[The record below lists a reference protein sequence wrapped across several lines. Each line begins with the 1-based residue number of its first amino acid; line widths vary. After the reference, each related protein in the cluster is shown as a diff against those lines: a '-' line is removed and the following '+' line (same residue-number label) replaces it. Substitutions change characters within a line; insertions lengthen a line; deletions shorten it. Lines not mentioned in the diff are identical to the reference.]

1 MTTTTDPSGTAMV
14 PPTNDSTEDDELS
27 LDDLFFTLQNER
39 RRLVL
44 KYLSE
49 SEQVV
54 EMRDVA
60 EQVAAWEHDTT
71 LAALTSDERQRV
83 YIALYQSHL
92 PKLDNVGLIEYNQS
106 RGIIEQTQ
114 RMEQIV
120 PYLEA
125 DAEAREGERA
135 EESTDADAESAD
147 ATATDGP
154 TTWERYFTGVTV
166 FNMILVGS
174 VWAGLQPIAS
184 IGSLG
189 LAALITG
196 IYAVLTIGMTVLP

>member
-1 MTTTTDPSGTAMV
+1 MTTTTDPSGAAMV

-92 PKLDNVGLIEYNQS
+92 PKLDKVGLIDYNQS
-106 RGIIEQTQ
+106 RGIIEQTE

-125 DAEAREGERA
+125 DAEAREDERA
-135 EESTDADAESAD
+135 EDAAEP
-147 ATATDGP
+147 ATEEAAATGTP

-166 FNMILVGS
+166 FNMVLVGS
-174 VWAGLQPIAS
+174 VWAGVQPVAS

-189 LAALITG
+189 LAALITA
-196 IYAVLTIGMTVLP
+196 IYAALTIGMTVQA

>member
-1 MTTTTDPSGTAMV
+1 MTTTTDPSGTTMV

-49 SEQVV
+49 SERVV

-92 PKLDNVGLIEYNQS
+92 PKLDKVGLIEYNQS
-106 RGIIEQTQ
+106 RGIIEQTE

-125 DAEAREGERA
+125 DAEAREDERA
-135 EESTDADAESAD
+135 EDAAEP
-147 ATATDGP
+147 ATEEAAATGTP

-166 FNMILVGS
+166 FNMVLVGS
-174 VWAGLQPIAS
+174 VWAGVQPVAS

-189 LAALITG
+189 LAALITA
-196 IYAVLTIGMTVLP
+196 IYAALTIGMTVQA

>member
-1 MTTTTDPSGTAMV
+1 MTTTTDPSGTTMI

-92 PKLDNVGLIEYNQS
+92 PKLDKVGLIDYNQS
-106 RGIIEQTQ
+106 RGIIEQTE

-125 DAEAREGERA
+125 DAEAREDERA
-135 EESTDADAESAD
+135 EDAAEP
-147 ATATDGP
+147 ATEEAAATGTP

-166 FNMILVGS
+166 FNMVLVGS
-174 VWAGLQPIAS
+174 VWAGVQPVAS

-189 LAALITG
+189 LAALITA
-196 IYAVLTIGMTVLP
+196 IYAALTIGMTVQA

>member
-1 MTTTTDPSGTAMV
+1 MTTTTDPSGTTMI
-14 PPTNDSTEDDELS
+14 PPTDDSTEEAELS

-92 PKLDNVGLIEYNQS
+92 PKLDKVGLIEYNQS
-106 RGIIEQTQ
+106 RGIIEQTE

-125 DAEAREGERA
+125 DAEAREDERA
-135 EESTDADAESAD
+135 EEIAESATD
-147 ATATDGP
+147 EAAATDAP

-166 FNMILVGS
+166 FNMVLVGS
-174 VWAGLQPIAS
+174 VWAGIQPVAS

-189 LAALITG
+189 LAALITA
-196 IYAVLTIGMTVLP
+196 IYAALTIGMTFLP